1 MNQQSITW
9 SAVEEDFFIASVGDS
24 VVGYV
29 RESSQ
34 GSNHPSFSAFDTD
47 SKSLGQFGSFEE
59 AAEAVT
65 NNE

>member
-1 MNQQSITW
+1 M
-9 SAVEEDFFIASVGDS
+9 EEDFFIASVGDS

-34 GSNHPSFSAFDTD
+34 GSDHTSFSAFDTD

-59 AAEAVT
+59 AAQAVT